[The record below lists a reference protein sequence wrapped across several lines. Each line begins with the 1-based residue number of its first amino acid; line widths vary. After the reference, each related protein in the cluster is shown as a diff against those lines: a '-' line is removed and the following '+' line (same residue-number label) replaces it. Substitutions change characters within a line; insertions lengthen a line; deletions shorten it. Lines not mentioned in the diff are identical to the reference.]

1 MRYADVVLMNA
12 EAANEIGGEE
22 MIDEALEK
30 LEMVRNRARGGNPD
44 ILPKVTTRNQ
54 AELRD
59 KIRFERRI
67 ELAMEHERYFDIVRW
82 GIAGDVLGAKW
93 IPGKHELFPI
103 PQEQIDLSNHILT
116 QNPGY

>member
-1 MRYADVVLMNA
+1 
-12 EAANEIGGEE
+12 
-22 MIDEALEK
+22 
-30 LEMVRNRARGGNPD
+30 
-44 ILPKVTTRNQ
+44 
-54 AELRD
+54 
-59 KIRFERRI
+59 
-67 ELAMEHERYFDIVRW
+67 MEHERYFDIVRW

>member
-1 MRYADVVLMNA
+1 MQQLPGA
-12 EAANEIGGEE
+12 EGREGLS
-22 MIDEALEK
+22 EASG
-30 LEMVRNRARGGNPD
+30 RAPGGGNPD

-103 PQEQIDLSNHILT
+103 PQEQIDLSNHILA